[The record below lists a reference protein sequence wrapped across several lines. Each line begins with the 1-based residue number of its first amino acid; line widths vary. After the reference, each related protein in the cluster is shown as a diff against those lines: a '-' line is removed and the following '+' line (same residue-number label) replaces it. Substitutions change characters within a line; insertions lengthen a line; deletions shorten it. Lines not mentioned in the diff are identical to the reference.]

1 MNNNKTKPKEVKDS
15 RPLVTRIIRR
25 IVGNSPWIPTIAV
38 LVLYLSSALLVLLGI
53 IKLYIIISELVRT
66 PNFWENIDLIHILAQ
81 FIGIIEVYLLAIIF
95 KIFAV
100 GIFNLNFEE
109 IKDYKGEHVDSIEEL
124 KIELAK
130 AIVLFLAVFLVQKV
144 VLWDDGVRT
153 LYYGIIITLI
163 CAVLIAFTMV
173 LQKNIRATTN
183 GKQFTTK
190 RKPYDYFSAKPLK
203 TNGVAHKKPKEQ
215 EIHQEHM
222 PVD

>member
-1 MNNNKTKPKEVKDS
+1 MNNSKTKPKKVKDS
-15 RPLVTRIIRR
+15 RSLVTRIMKR
-25 IVGNSPWIPTIAV
+25 IVSHSPWIPTIAV
-38 LVLYLSSALLVLLGI
+38 LVLYLSSILLVLLGI
-53 IKLYIIISELVRT
+53 FKLYIIISDLVMT
-66 PNFWENIDLIHILAQ
+66 PNFWEQIDLIHILAQ

-109 IKDYKGEHVDSIEEL
+109 IKDNKAERIDSIEEL

-163 CAVLIAFTMV
+163 CSVLIAFTMV

-183 GKQFTTK
+183 GEQFVS
-190 RKPYDYFSAKPLK
+190 RKKSFDFFSARPLN
-203 TNGVAHKKPKEQ
+203 TNGKAHKKPTEKKPQHEQ
-215 EIHQEHM
+215 TLVE
-222 PVD
+222 